1 MQPTEAQPQTPF
13 VVPHSMKP
21 IAFTISAF
29 DVRMLYATGTTP
41 TAYNQL
47 LLAKLKDHGGPVEG
61 MGIKYKLTHGQLF
74 KMKDNL
80 LAPQEEFTY
89 LWLDDAY
96 VEGLKN
102 VGGVA

>member
-1 MQPTEAQPQTPF
+1 MQLTEEAKAPF

-21 IAFTISAF
+21 IAFTVSAL
-29 DVRMLYATGTTP
+29 DVRLLYATGTTP
-41 TAYNQL
+41 TEYGQL
-47 LLAKLKDHGGPVEG
+47 LLAKLKDCGGPVEG
-61 MGIKYKLTHGQLF
+61 MGIKYKLAHGQLF
-74 KMKDNL
+74 KMRDNL